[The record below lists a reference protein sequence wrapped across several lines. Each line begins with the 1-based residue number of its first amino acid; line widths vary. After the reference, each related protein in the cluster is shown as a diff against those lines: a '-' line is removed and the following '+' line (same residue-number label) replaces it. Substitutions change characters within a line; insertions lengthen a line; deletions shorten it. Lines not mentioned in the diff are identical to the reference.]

1 MTGKSSIAIAQ
12 SERLAESRLWQA
24 VIVNTIQE
32 WISGPLRFK
41 RQAEEYIFG
50 NNSDFRVVCQS
61 AGMDADQLRKK
72 LTRIR
77 PAPAGFAQK

>member
-1 MTGKSSIAIAQ
+1 MLKSSIATGH

-24 VIVNTIQE
+24 VIVSTIQE
-32 WISGPLRFK
+32 WISGPLRLK
-41 RQAEEYIFG
+41 RQAEEYLFG
-50 NNSDFRVVCQS
+50 NNSDFRAVCQS

-77 PAPAGFAQK
+77 PVAAGFAQK